1 MHPLL
6 KAFFLGA
13 CLLAVALP
21 FRLHAATP
29 GESYLNLQIAGDR
42 LSGEW
47 KIAVLDLD
55 AALQLDAN
63 GDGKVS
69 WLEIEPR
76 QSDIEDYL
84 RSGLHFPM
92 PAGERAISFEKLLYG
107 TQGGADFILARIAV
121 EPAEPIR
128 QLDIEYTLFSG
139 LNPQHRCLVEITW
152 PEGTKHKA
160 ALSAASR
167 PQHFAAET
175 ATRDG
180 FLQFLRS
187 GIWHIWIG
195 YDHILFL
202 IALLIPAVF
211 QHTATGREPASS
223 LGPALARVAIIVT
236 AFTVT
241 HSITLTCAMLE
252 WIRLPS
258 RLVESAIAASVLIA
272 ALHNLLPT
280 TAGARGV
287 WLALAF
293 GLLHGFGFAGVL
305 GEVDRGGAQL
315 WSVLLGFN
323 LGVEVGQLAIVAAF
337 FPLAYSLRK
346 TRFYRVG
353 VLYCGSVAVSLCAL
367 IWLVQRAF

>member
-1 MHPLL
+1 MFPSL
-6 KAFFLGA
+6 KAIFGGA
-13 CLLAVALP
+13 CLLAVALS
-21 FRLHAATP
+21 FQLQAAVP
-29 GESYLNLQIAGDR
+29 GESYLNLQVADGG
-42 LSGEW
+42 LGGEW
-47 KIAVLDLD
+47 KVAVLDLD
-55 AALQLDAN
+55 TALQLDAN
-63 GDGKVS
+63 GDDRIS

-76 QSDIEDYL
+76 QGDIEAYL
-84 RSGLHFPM
+84 RAGLHLPM

-107 TQGGADFILARIAV
+107 TQGGADFILAKLAV
-121 EPAEPIR
+121 EPADSIR
-128 QLDIEYTLFSG
+128 ELDIDYTLFSA
-139 LNPQHRCLVEITW
+139 LNPQHRCVVEITW
-152 PEGTKHKA
+152 PEGGKHKA
-160 ALSAASR
+160 TLFAAGGV
-167 PQHFAAET
+167 QHFAAET

-211 QHTATGREPASS
+211 QRTATGREPASS
-223 LGPALARVAIIVT
+223 LGPALARVATIVT
-236 AFTVT
+236 AFTIT

-252 WIRLPS
+252 WIQLPS

-305 GEVDRGGAQL
+305 AEVDRGGAQL

-323 LGVEVGQLAIVAAF
+323 LGVEVGQLAIVAVF

-346 TRFYRVG
+346 TRFYRLG
-353 VLYCGSVAVSLCAL
+353 VLYCGSVAVAVCAL
-367 IWLVQRAF
+367 IWLVQRAS